1 MEIVIAVMGVV
12 LLLLGLAAMAARRR
26 ARRTRDERNSLPAS
40 DVLIRRQLELQRHYQ
55 GDLRQRPRA
64 RHRTSSR

>member
-1 MEIVIAVMGVV
+1 MEIVIAVVGVV

-26 ARRTRDERNSLPAS
+26 ARRTRDERDSLPAS

-64 RHRTSSR
+64 GHRASSR